1 MTYHKMLPLLAG
13 TALAGATMMPA
24 IALAARAVM
33 PPPMSAATAHYYASH
48 PDRYA
53 ALLARLAPPHD
64 ESSRFVTTAGGT
76 WTNVTKASRSVSLSS
91 PVLLT
96 DGTVLAQSAN
106 GMQWYK
112 LTPDINGNYATGTW
126 SEVASL
132 PKIGG
137 VQYAPL
143 YHATAVLP
151 DGRVIVMGG
160 EYNGSGSGVWTN
172 LGAIYDPV
180 ANAWTAVAAPSGSSW
195 GQIGD
200 AQSIVLPN
208 GTFMLATCCA
218 GPTANAL
225 LDPTTLTWT
234 TISGP
239 SAGDAYQDEQGYEL
253 LPSGNVLTIDIWT
266 NYPNGGATNA
276 EQYVPSTGTWITAGN
291 TPESLPDPAACG
303 NWEIG
308 PAAMRG
314 DGTLV
319 AFGGNTGCVAGST
332 ADPSVILTAR
342 TGKWK
347 AGPNLPATCGSA
359 SKSSCTLADAPAA
372 VMPNGSILV
381 AASAGYG
388 DSPTHFFEYSATNT
402 ITQVSDTLVNAPS
415 SSSYYYNFLILPNG
429 QVLETDFSDTAE
441 VYTPTGAVETGWAPI
456 VTKVPTSLT
465 PGTAYTVEGKQL
477 SGLSQ
482 GAYYGD
488 DAQMAT
494 NYPIVRVV
502 NTATG
507 HVFYGKTTGFSTMSI
522 KPKVKGTAKFTLP
535 TGTETGASTLYV
547 VANGIP
553 SKPVSVTVE

>member
-1 MTYHKMLPLLAG
+1 MRQSKTLPLLAG
-13 TALAGATMMPA
+13 AAVAAMGTMPVMAAG
-24 IALAARAVM
+24 AVM
-33 PPPMSAATAHYYASH
+33 PPPMSAATARYYASH
-48 PDRYA
+48 PEQRA
-53 ALLARLAPPHD
+53 ALLARLASPAPA
-64 ESSRFVTTAGGT
+64 SSRFVTTTGGT
-76 WTNVTKASRSVSLSS
+76 WTNVTKASRTASLSS

-106 GMQWYK
+106 GPQWYK

-126 SEVASL
+126 TEVASL
-132 PKIGG
+132 PVIAGT
-137 VQYAPL
+137 QYAPL

-160 EYNGSGSGVWTN
+160 EYNGTGTGVWTN

-180 ANAWTAVAAPSGSSW
+180 ANAWTAVTAPSGSAW
-195 GQIGD
+195 AQIGD

-208 GTFMLATCCA
+208 GTFMLASCCA

-225 LDPTTLTWT
+225 LDPATLSWT
-234 TISGP
+234 AIGGP
-239 SAGDAYQDEQGYEL
+239 TAGAAYQDEQGYEL

-266 NYPNGGATNA
+266 NYPSGGATNA
-276 EQYVPSTGTWITAGN
+276 EQYVPATGTWISAGK
-291 TPESLPDPAACG
+291 TPESLPDPSACG

-319 AFGGNTGCVAGST
+319 AFGGNTGCVAGAT
-332 ADPSVILTAR
+332 TDPTVILTAK

-347 AGPNLPATCGSA
+347 AGPNLPATCGSRA
-359 SKSSCTLADAPAA
+359 TSSCSVADAPAA
-372 VMPNGSILV
+372 VLPDGAILL

-402 ITQVSDTLVNAPS
+402 ISQVSDTLENATS
-415 SSSYYYNFLILPNG
+415 SSCYFYNFLILPNG
-429 QVLETDFSDTAE
+429 QVLETDFSSTAE
-441 VYTPTGAVETGWAPI
+441 VYTPVGAAMTGWAPI

-465 PGTAYTVEGKQL
+465 LGTAYTVEGKQL

-494 NYPIVRVV
+494 NYPLVRIV

-522 KPKVKGTAKFTLP
+522 KPKVEGSAKFVLP
-535 TGTETGASTLYV
+535 TGIETGASTLYV
-547 VANGIP
+547 VANGIA